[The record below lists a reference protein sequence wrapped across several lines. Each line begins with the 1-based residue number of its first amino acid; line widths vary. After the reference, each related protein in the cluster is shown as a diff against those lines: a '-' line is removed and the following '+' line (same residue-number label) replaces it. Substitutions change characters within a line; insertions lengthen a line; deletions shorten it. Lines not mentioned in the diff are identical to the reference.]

1 MRIFKALL
9 ILSLLLTTAFAEE
22 SNSTADM
29 NQKRFS
35 IDVKDMDIHDAIRM
49 ISKGYD
55 INILLDK
62 DVKGQITMHLNDIPV
77 AKGLQSIAQ
86 TYGWELTEENGLF
99 KIGKPEKKWQSSI
112 SVTNGLVSANIME
125 QEINSFLDEF
135 SEKAKISIVRGQQ
148 LSGSV
153 NAKLYNTPVRYALET
168 ILNGSGFTV
177 DYSNKVYTVNRG
189 SGGRSGSGGGGG
201 PSHQRGKFRIEM
213 RDKLLTLD
221 VVNGN
226 LDALI
231 GEIADESKMQVVV
244 YGKLSGQ
251 VNAKINSI
259 PLDEGLA
266 LILGG
271 TKYTFVERDS
281 IILIGDRNAATP
293 SGQALTTSKLIHL
306 KHIKAD
312 EIPKILP
319 KNIPAH
325 NVKIIKEQ
333 NGLLI
338 SGTSEDIVKTRN
350 FLESIDIPSPQV
362 MLDVLVVE
370 YNRDLEKDFGFKF
383 NGNTGEAGSNSFSFP
398 DMLLNRT
405 GSQAKSILKG
415 AFGDAPFIS
424 KLPDDFNMT
433 LKLLESHDKAKVLAK
448 PSITVLNGN
457 KAQIDVGRTSYYK
470 VSGGTADNPTHN
482 FRPINSGIKVT
493 ITPWISQSGQITM
506 ELSPE
511 ISNMTGKNDD
521 GYPDISRRSI
531 QTSVRIDDGKTLILG
546 GLLKGEDVESNSQV
560 PFFGRFFGNIPIVG
574 LLFKSVSKLETQSNL
589 VVYVTPHILNKSDY
603 VSIPEEL
610 KKMNEDNREVFRK
623 SMEQR
628 ISEHYGDTAQSIIPL
643 PKEIK
648 KRDRKKRKREK

>member
-1 MRIFKALL
+1 MRCLRLLLALL
-9 ILSLLLTTAFAEE
+9 LLSTTLYANPPHV
-22 SNSTADM
+22 NSTIAE
-29 NQKRFS
+29 KRFS
-35 IDVKDMDIHDAIRM
+35 IDVKDMDIRDAIRM
-49 ISKGYD
+49 ISKSYD
-55 INILLDK
+55 LNILLDK
-62 DVKGQITMHLNDIPV
+62 EVKGQITIHLNDIPV
-77 AKGLQSIAQ
+77 AAGLQSIVK

-99 KIGKPEKKWQSSI
+99 KIGLPEKAWKSDITVKAGKITADIIDQEVNAFINEI
-112 SVTNGLVSANIME
+112 SK
-125 QEINSFLDEF
+125 
-135 SEKAKISIVRGQQ
+135 KAQISIVPNQKLTGTV
-148 LSGSV
+148 S
-153 NAKLYNTPVRYALET
+153 AKLFRVPIRDAVET
-168 ILNGSGFTV
+168 ILTGSGFTV
-177 DYSNKVYTVNRG
+177 DYSNKIFTVGRATGG
-189 SGGRSGSGGGGG
+189 SSRNNMSS
-201 PSHQRGKFRIEM
+201 QRRGKFRIKI
-213 RDKLLTLD
+213 DNKLLTLD

-231 GEIADESKMQVVV
+231 GEIADESQMQVVV

-251 VNAKINSI
+251 VNAKLNNI

-281 IILIGDRNAATP
+281 IILIGDRNGATP
-293 SGQALTTSKLIHL
+293 SGKALTTSKLIHL

-325 NVKIIKEQ
+325 NIKVVKEQ

-350 FLESIDIPSPQV
+350 FLQSIDIPTPQV
-362 MLDVLVVE
+362 MLDVLLVE
-370 YNRDLEKDFGFKF
+370 YNRDMEKDFGFSF
-383 NGNTGEAGSNSFSFP
+383 DGNTGEKGSNSYSYP
-398 DMLLNRT
+398 DMILNRT
-405 GSQAKSILKG
+405 GDKAKSFLKG
-415 AFGDAPFIS
+415 AFGSAPFIS

-433 LKLLESHDKAKVLAK
+433 LKLLETHDKAKVLAQ

-482 FRPINSGIKVT
+482 FRPINSGIKVSL
-493 ITPWISQSGQITM
+493 TPWISQSGQITM

-531 QTSVRIDDGKTLILG
+531 QTTVRIDDGKTLVLG
-546 GLLKGEDVESNSQV
+546 GLLKGNYVENNKEM
-560 PFFGRFFGNIPIVG
+560 PFFGKFFGNIPIIG
-574 LLFKSVSKLETQSNL
+574 ILFKSIDRNEEQSNL

-603 VSIPEEL
+603 VYVPDEL

-623 SMEQR
+623 SMEDR
-628 ISEHYGDTAQSIIPL
+628 ISEHYGDTATPVIPI
-643 PKEIK
+643 PKFE
-648 KRDRKKRKREK
+648 RRKKK

>member
-1 MRIFKALL
+1 MRLKKYLFLL
-9 ILSLLLTTAFAEE
+9 ILIPTLIVAVPNNTDTPVGE
-22 SNSTADM
+22 
-29 NQKRFS
+29 KRFS
-35 IDVKDMDIHDAIRM
+35 IDVKDMDIRDAIRM

-55 INILLDK
+55 LNILLDK
-62 DVKGQITMHLNDIPV
+62 EVKGQITIHLNDIPV
-77 AKGLQSIAQ
+77 AAGLQSIVE

-99 KIGKPEKKWQSSI
+99 KIGMPAKSWSSEITVKAGNVTADISNQEVNTFINEISKKAQ
-112 SVTNGLVSANIME
+112 
-125 QEINSFLDEF
+125 
-135 SEKAKISIVRGQQ
+135 ISIVPNQKLTGTV
-148 LSGSV
+148 S
-153 NAKLYNTPVRYALET
+153 AKLYRVPIRDAIET
-168 ILNGSGFTV
+168 ILTGSGFTV
-177 DYSNKVYTVNRG
+177 DYSNKIFTVGKG
-189 SGGRSGSGGGGG
+189 SGNSSSGHMNSGKR
-201 PSHQRGKFRIEM
+201 RGKFRIKMEN
-213 RDKLLTLD
+213 KLLSLD

-231 GEIADESKMQVVV
+231 GEIADESQMQVVV

-251 VNAKINSI
+251 VNAKLNSI

-281 IILIGDRNAATP
+281 IILIGDRNGATP

-325 NVKIIKEQ
+325 NVKVVKEQ

-350 FLESIDIPSPQV
+350 FLQSIDIPTPQV
-362 MLDVLVVE
+362 TLDVLMVE
-370 YNRDLEKDFGFKF
+370 YNRDLEKEFGFSF
-383 NGNTGEAGSNSFSFP
+383 DGNTGSAGSNMFSYP
-398 DMLLNRT
+398 EIKLNRT
-405 GSQAKSILKG
+405 GSQAKSVLKG
-415 AFGDAPFIS
+415 VFGDAPFIT
-424 KLPDDFNMT
+424 KLPDDFNMS
-433 LKLLESHDKAKVLAK
+433 LKLLESHDKAKVLAQ

-457 KAQIDVGRTSYYK
+457 KAQIDVGRTSYYR

-531 QTSVRIDDGKTLILG
+531 QTTVRIDDGKTLVLG
-546 GLLKGEDVESNSQV
+546 GLLKGEDVENNSEV
-560 PFFGRFFGNIPIVG
+560 PFFGRFFGNIPIIG
-574 LLFKSVSKLETQSNL
+574 ILFKSIGRLETQSNL
-589 VVYVTPHILNKSDY
+589 VVYVTPRILRKDDY
-603 VSIPEEL
+603 VYLPDEL
-610 KKMNEDNREVFRK
+610 KKIEENNREVFRK
-623 SMEQR
+623 SMEHR
-628 ISEHYGDTAQSIIPL
+628 ISEHYGDSSETIIPI
-643 PKEIK
+643 PKF
-648 KRDRKKRKREK
+648 KREK